1 MHFPS
6 IQEAVDWNLKA
17 NVIVFDGNP
26 FVREPRQVQ
35 LGCLP
40 THLLIITH
48 RQMWAELGSVTFTSW
63 QSRGKASLWSEKLA
77 MSLFVVKLNLR
88 RVSLVLMSV
97 RTHTQARFLKPDNIC
112 AATEVTRQLNNLEV
126 HFFQR
131 KWRRNREM
139 HCRLWR
145 TLKILCQLVTDSLQ
159 GENNSNLKND
169 CC

>member
-1 MHFPS
+1 MNKMQFSS

-26 FVREPRQVQ
+26 FVRETRQVQ

-48 RQMWAELGSVTFTSW
+48 RQMWAELGSITSTSW
-63 QSRGKASLWSEKLA
+63 QSQGKASLWSEKLA

-112 AATEVTRQLNNLEV
+112 AATEVTRQLNNLEWSAEV
-126 HFFQR
+126 HFF
-131 KWRRNREM
+131 RENEDVIEK
-139 HCRLWR
+139 C
-145 TLKILCQLVTDSLQ
+145 IAGC
-159 GENNSNLKND
+159 EEP
-169 CC
+169 